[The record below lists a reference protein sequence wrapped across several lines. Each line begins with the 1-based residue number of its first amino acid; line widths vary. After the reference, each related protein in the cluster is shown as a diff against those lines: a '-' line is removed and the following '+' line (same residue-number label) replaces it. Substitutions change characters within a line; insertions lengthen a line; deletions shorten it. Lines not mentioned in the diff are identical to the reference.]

1 MAKERTAEEKAA
13 KKEIKAAK
21 NKVKRTALLSVIEFV
36 KGRKNVPDEIKS
48 ALKVI
53 TPGLRIGTGGP
64 SKLKVFAGMFSD
76 KSEVTEIEIFTAFK
90 AGRAEMRK
98 ICVSLIKKMKPAD
111 RIWVR
116 LDVPDEKYVVEGYGS
131 DAPKGW
137 AGYQPVEIED
147 TEII

>member
-1 MAKERTAEEKAA
+1 MAKERTEEEKATKKANGRA
-13 KKEIKAAK
+13 KRDNKRAALKEILAF
-21 NKVKRTALLSVIEFV
+21 VRT
-36 KGRKNVPDEIKS
+36 RKNVPEDVTLAVK
-48 ALKVI
+48 LL
-53 TPGLRIGTGGP
+53 TPGQRIGGGGP
-64 SKLKVFAGMFSD
+64 SKLKVFAALFSD
-76 KSEVTEIEIFTAFK
+76 KSNVTEIEIFTEFK

-98 ICVSLIKKMKPAD
+98 ICVNMIKKLSPAD

-116 LDVPDEKYVVEGYGS
+116 LDVADEAYIVEGYGS